1 MEPLKEVARKMASL
15 GGLVAAAGLALTACA
30 GAATSPDSAKT
41 ISMPTN
47 ITVTVPDSGWRLG
60 VERVI
65 ELDSEVWVLAQL
77 RREPGPAA
85 QVIQKIAAAI
95 PVTLPEKRLRVFVAG
110 KKWNWRN
117 DEPWE
122 FVASLDEVA
131 RRAGPARVLY
141 PQPAAPK

>member
-1 MEPLKEVARKMASL
+1 MKPLKEVAQKTAPL
-15 GGLVAAAGLALTACA
+15 GGLLAAVGLALAACA
-30 GAATSPDSAKT
+30 GAATLPDSAKT
-41 ISMPTN
+41 TSMPTN
-47 ITVTVPDSGWRLG
+47 ITVTVPDSGWRLS

-65 ELDSEVWVLAQL
+65 ELDSEAWVLAQL

-85 QVIQKIAAAI
+85 QMIQKIAAAI
-95 PVTLPEKRLRVFVAG
+95 PVMLPEKRLRVFVAG
-110 KKWNWRN
+110 KKWTWRN

-141 PQPAAPK
+141 PQPAASK